1 MPGRASAV
9 IESEFILTKPRIGF
23 VTCVHPIYN
32 LPSVV
37 QHRDDAISALQG
49 AGCTVVVPETARD
62 PRDTPKIIN
71 ELKKADIDLL
81 LFFFCT
87 WVAEEITFSIAKEME
102 DIPLLL
108 WALPYLDLSIPMP
121 SPMTGITATGCNL
134 SRIGRAYLHRVGAVN
149 PEQIQAVLTTARNA
163 AAVRK
168 LRQARFGIFGSSCP
182 GMLDT
187 ACDESLLQKH
197 LGPKTVHFEI
207 EDLLRARDA
216 ASAQEALRLARQLKK
231 RVGRSEVEL
240 GTLSD
245 QCRLLL
251 GMKSLIQ
258 KHRLDGFS
266 VRCWPEL
273 RDQHKTT
280 ICLAMAEL
288 AEAGVVSACEA
299 DLMALAT
306 SYILTSLTDR
316 PACTLEI
323 TAYLEEKNA
332 LQMAHC
338 GVAAM
343 SLAGIPRSTIR
354 GHMRT
359 GAGALIE
366 FGLKPGL
373 ATIAKVLRPYES
385 GMKMFVS
392 RGEIIS
398 TDPGDPG
405 NRCHN
410 PRRAFSLAVSAIH
423 AATRRRAS
431 PCYNLRRLDGRIWR
445 NSPVSPASNTSLLPL
460 IRGLFCA
467 PARRSSFCESAAL
480 HSAFT

>member
-1 MPGRASAV
+1 
-9 IESEFILTKPRIGF
+9 
-23 VTCVHPIYN
+23 
-32 LPSVV
+32 
-37 QHRDDAISALQG
+37 
-49 AGCTVVVPETARD
+49 
-62 PRDTPKIIN
+62 
-71 ELKKADIDLL
+71 
-81 LFFFCT
+81 
-87 WVAEEITFSIAKEME
+87 
-102 DIPLLL
+102 
-108 WALPYLDLSIPMP
+108 
-121 SPMTGITATGCNL
+121 
-134 SRIGRAYLHRVGAVN
+134 
-149 PEQIQAVLTTARNA
+149 
-163 AAVRK
+163 
-168 LRQARFGIFGSSCP
+168 
-182 GMLDT
+182 MLDT

-216 ASAQEALRLARQLKK
+216 ASAQDSLRLARQLKK
-231 RVGRSEVEL
+231 RAGRSEVEL

-251 GMKSLIQ
+251 GVKSLIQ

-398 TDPGDPG
+398 SDPGTRGTVATIVVEPSPSRFLQSMLQNAVEHHLVITYGDWTKE
-405 NRCHN
+405 
-410 PRRAFSLAVSAIH
+410 LAEFARFAGIEYITPSFN
-423 AATRRRAS
+423 S
-431 PCYNLRRLDGRIWR
+431 WPLLR
-445 NSPVSPASNTSLLPL
+445 TSEKEQLL
-460 IRGLFCA
+460 
-467 PARRSSFCESAAL
+467 
-480 HSAFT
+480 